1 MKQTFKSMIR
11 LTIIP
16 ILTILIYV
24 NIGPLIDKLFDDIN
38 EIEKKTYYE
47 IIKEIIL
54 QLLLI
59 CLFWIVIDFVINKFF
74 TIRLMEQYKTI
85 NNVLISFLVIGTQ
98 KNLIKKINFI
108 IKKYPINLKFNNS
121 SLPILS

>member
-108 IKKYPINLKFNNS
+108 IKKYPINLNFNNS

>member
-1 MKQTFKSMIR
+1 MKQTFKSIIR

-24 NIGPLIDKLFDDIN
+24 NIGPLIDKLFVNTN
-38 EIEKKTYYE
+38 EIEKKTYYA

-59 CLFWIVIDFVINKFF
+59 CLFWIVIDFIINKFF
-74 TIRLMEQYKTI
+74 TIRLVEQYKTI

-108 IKKYPINLKFNNS
+108 IKKYPINLKFD
-121 SLPILS
+121 

>member
-24 NIGPLIDKLFDDIN
+24 NIGPLIDKLFDNTN

>member
-16 ILTILIYV
+16 ILTILIYL
-24 NIGPLIDKLFDDIN
+24 NIGPLIAKLFDNTN